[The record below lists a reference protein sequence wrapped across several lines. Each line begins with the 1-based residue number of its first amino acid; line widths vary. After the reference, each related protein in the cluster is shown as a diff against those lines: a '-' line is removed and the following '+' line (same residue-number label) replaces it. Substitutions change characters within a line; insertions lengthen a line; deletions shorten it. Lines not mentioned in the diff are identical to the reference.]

1 MKNLPHGIIS
11 LIFAGI
17 AIFMGIVAVFA
28 DNMLVAILYVIAN
41 LLGFLII
48 VYSFCT
54 KCAGRTKCGHII
66 LGKITKFL
74 PSREQSNYTFFD
86 YAGVVVPFL
95 FIVVF
100 PQFYLIK
107 HIWML
112 VLFWILMLIAVV
124 EINKYVC
131 TACVNSKCPMCK
143 NKCLIGST
151 NT

>member
-11 LIFAGI
+11 LTLAGI
-17 AIFMGIVAVFA
+17 AIFLGIVAVFA
-28 DNMLVAILYVIAN
+28 DNIFFGVIYLAVN
-41 LLGFLII
+41 ILGFLII
-48 VYSFCT
+48 VYSYCT
-54 KCAGRTKCGHII
+54 KCAGRKKCGHVI

-74 PSREQSNYTFFD
+74 PSREQSNYTLFD

-112 VLFWILMLIAVV
+112 IVFWVLMLIAVL

-131 TACVNSKCPMCK
+131 TACVNSKCLMCK
-143 NKCLIGST
+143 NKC
-151 NT
+151 